1 MKVILLPSG
10 SVMADNCTPLFTI
23 STAPG
28 AKPLPETS
36 AMMPDQVVHRKVQQA
51 RAGAFG
57 VEGDLDPTTVGHPP
71 FDEATLHGQVV
82 GWAPKE
88 TFIPGAGCFKV
99 AHRDNCKNELD
110 GHRALLL
117 LIWTRRQ
124 VRLADWIFIPPEPH
138 NRSP

>member
-36 AMMPDQVVHRKVQQA
+36 AISRTKSSTAKFDGPG
-51 RAGAFG
+51 AGAFG

-71 FDEATLHGQVV
+71 FDRTSSMGRLSAGR
-82 GWAPKE
+82 PKE

-124 VRLADWIFIPPEPH
+124 VRLAELDIH
-138 NRSP
+138 SSRAA